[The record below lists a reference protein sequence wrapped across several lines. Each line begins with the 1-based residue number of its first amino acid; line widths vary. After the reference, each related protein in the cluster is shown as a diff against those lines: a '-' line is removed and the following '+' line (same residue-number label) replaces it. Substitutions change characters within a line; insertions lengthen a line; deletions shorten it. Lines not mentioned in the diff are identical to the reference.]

1 MTSYDRRS
9 FNPHLSIIMSVN
21 LSVCALPPTNFYV
34 AYNNGREPVNAPTL
48 ANQATMEVRTDQAQK
63 IAVIQQ
69 DGHHIKVDK
78 VGPDGQQ
85 TTLADLDIGG
95 VQDALKVVGGTHSN
109 DLKIDSHSSLL
120 DLWGH
125 GTSTSLDL
133 GDGYSVKIDKTI
145 DEHQLLSMLGNNPPT
160 YKTSVELQGPNDEHI
175 SYGAGG
181 GSDWSHFDVP
191 KYGC

>member
-1 MTSYDRRS
+1 M
-9 FNPHLSIIMSVN
+9 NSVN
-21 LSVCALPPTNFYV
+21 ALACTPPTNFYI
-34 AYNNGREPVNAPTL
+34 AYSNGREPINAPTL

-85 TTLADLDIGG
+85 TTVADLDLGG
-95 VQDALKVVGGTHSN
+95 VEDALKIVGGTDAK
-109 DLKIDSHSSLL
+109 DLRIDSHTSWFDVL
-120 DLWGH
+120 GH

-145 DEHQLLSMLGNNPPT
+145 DEHQLLSMFGNNPPT
-160 YKTSVELQGPNDEHI
+160 YTTSVELTGPNDEHI
-175 SYGAGG
+175 SYGAEG

-191 KYGC
+191 KFDC

>member
-34 AYNNGREPVNAPTL
+34 AYSNGREPINAPTL

-63 IAVIQQ
+63 IAVIQ
-69 DGHHIKVDK
+69 H
-78 VGPDGQQ
+78 DGQQ

-160 YKTSVELQGPNDEHI
+160 YKTSVELKGPNDEHI
-175 SYGAGG
+175 SYGAEG
-181 GSDWSHFDVP
+181 GSDWNHFDVP
-191 KYGC
+191 KFDC